1 LIQLW
6 SKANIASN
14 KPNGDQVM
22 NNDSLEYKRH
32 EVRVQELRQER
43 KREVQHLQDIKTD
56 LQTKLR
62 ATAAGEQE
70 EAQSA

>member
-1 LIQLW
+1 
-6 SKANIASN
+6 
-14 KPNGDQVM
+14 M

-43 KREVQHLQDIKTD
+43 KREVQHLQVMKAD

-62 ATAAGEQE
+62 AAAAGEQE